1 MDDLE
6 ATTRRLAATLRAV
19 REAHGLSI
27 GALAQQARLS
37 KSTVSNIESG
47 EGNPSLEVLWRLAG
61 ALAMPLGTLLGV
73 ETRSTSTV
81 IRAGQGALIE
91 SPSGVRGRLLVAA
104 DHPQRTEVLALDF
117 KPGVDYH
124 AEGHVPGTEEV
135 LYCIE
140 GSLHVGPAGHE
151 VTLEAGDAAQFP
163 ADTAH
168 RYHAP
173 TGASA
178 LLVMRYQPTGR

>member
-1 MDDLE
+1 MDLE
-6 ATTRRLAATLRAV
+6 ATTQRLAATLRAL
-19 REAHGLSI
+19 REAHGFSI
-27 GALAQQARLS
+27 GALAQMARLS

-61 ALAMPLGTLLGV
+61 ALDVPLGTLLGV

-91 SPSGVRGRLLVAA
+91 SPSGVRVRLLVAA
-104 DHPQRTEVLALDF
+104 GSPHRTEVLSLDF
-117 KPGVDYH
+117 MPGVDYH
-124 AEGHVPGTEEV
+124 AEGHAVGTEEV
-135 LYCIE
+135 LYCLD
-140 GSLHVGPAGHE
+140 GRLHVSPAGHE
-151 VTLEAGDAAQFP
+151 VTLEAGDAVRFP

-173 TGASA
+173 TGAKA
-178 LLVMRYQPTGR
+178 LVVMRY